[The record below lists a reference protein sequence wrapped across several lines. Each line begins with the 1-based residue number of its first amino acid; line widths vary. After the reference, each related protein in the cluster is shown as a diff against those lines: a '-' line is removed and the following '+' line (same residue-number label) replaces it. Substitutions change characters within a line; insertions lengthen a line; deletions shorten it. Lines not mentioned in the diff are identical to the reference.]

1 MLKMFTLLECE
12 SICLLYLLVC
22 TFNTVNVFKPVKS
35 KEGNSEVYVVCTEY
49 IGRDKLAPWLPTLM
63 EKYGKLLSIFFQFVK
78 HV

>member
-22 TFNTVNVFKPVKS
+22 VFKTVNVFKPVKS

-49 IGRDKLAPWLPTLM
+49 LGQDTLEPWLPTLLD
-63 EKYGKLLSIFFQFVK
+63 KYGTYSIYK
-78 HV
+78 KP